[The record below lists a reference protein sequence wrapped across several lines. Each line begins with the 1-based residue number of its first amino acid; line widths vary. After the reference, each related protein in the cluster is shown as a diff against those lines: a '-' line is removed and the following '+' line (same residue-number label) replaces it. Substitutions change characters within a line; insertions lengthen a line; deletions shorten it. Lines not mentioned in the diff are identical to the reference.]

1 MRLHL
6 VDGTYEL
13 FRAYYGAPKRSAP
26 DGREVGATLGLARS
40 LIRLLSKEG
49 ATHVAVAFDHV
60 VESFRNELFAG
71 YKTGDGIDPDLYAQF
86 ELAEQITAA
95 LGITIWPMVEFEADD
110 ALASAAEFYGE
121 DPRVEQVLIC
131 SPDKDLM
138 QCVSGSRIVA
148 VDRRR
153 DQTIDQQGVREKFG
167 VEPESIP
174 DWLALVGD
182 KADGIPGIPRWGT
195 RSASAALAAHHHWDQ
210 IPEDPSDWR
219 FKVRGAASLAASLAT
234 HRDQLPL
241 YRTLATLRRD
251 VPLSE
256 TLEQL
261 EWRGALR
268 TRLDPLLEEFG
279 DRSLSSNLPR
289 RDTETWDK
297 WDKGTG

>member
-1 MRLHL
+1 
-6 VDGTYEL
+6 
-13 FRAYYGAPKRSAP
+13 
-26 DGREVGATLGLARS
+26 
-40 LIRLLSKEG
+40 
-49 ATHVAVAFDHV
+49 
-60 VESFRNELFAG
+60 
-71 YKTGDGIDPDLYAQF
+71 
-86 ELAEQITAA
+86 
-95 LGITIWPMVEFEADD
+95 MVEFEADD
-110 ALASAAEFYGE
+110 ALASAAELYGD

-138 QCVSGSRIVA
+138 QCVIGTRIVA

-153 DQTIDQQGVREKFG
+153 GQTIDQQGVREKFG

-182 KADGIPGIPRWGT
+182 KADGIPGIPRWGA

-210 IPEDPSDWR
+210 IPEDPLDWR
-219 FKVRGAASLAASLAT
+219 FKVRGAASLAASLAA

-268 TRLDPLLEEFG
+268 TRLAPLLEEFG
-279 DRSLSSNLPR
+279 DRSLPSNIPLWIN
-289 RDTETWDK
+289 D
-297 WDKGTG
+297 